1 MQFTC
6 ILVCFII
13 FNFRV
18 YCLRGLR
25 CLHAQHCQLFT
36 RTIFLLIF
44 SLVNFFFCLGN
55 LGQKHTSKSYESL
68 SLTRCWRW
76 NFFFEKETQGFP
88 SRRHLFRLYDFIL
101 FYPGFHFQF
110 PFILNDM
117 TFVQHV
123 LNDSL
128 FQLCIEFFLHQQL
141 PGQLLF

>member
-44 SLVNFFFCLGN
+44 SLVNFFLFR
-55 LGQKHTSKSYESL
+55 KSGTETYLKEL
-68 SLTRCWRW
+68 WIFIFNQMLALE
-76 NFFFEKETQGFP
+76 FFFEIETQGFP